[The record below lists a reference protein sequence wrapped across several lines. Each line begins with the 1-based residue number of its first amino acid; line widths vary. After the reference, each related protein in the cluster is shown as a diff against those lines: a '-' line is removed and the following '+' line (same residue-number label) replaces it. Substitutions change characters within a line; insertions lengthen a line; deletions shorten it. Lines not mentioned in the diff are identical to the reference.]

1 MPRDGGTRTPIPF
14 QHLDEYAFARF
25 HILPAARLRRM
36 PVEIDIEHV
45 ARLARLELSD
55 EEKARLRE
63 QLGAILEHAAK
74 VGEVAADDVPPTA
87 YAIPRSNVLRPDEVT
102 PSLAVEEVLSNAPE
116 VEDDRFKVPKIVEV
130 E

>member
-1 MPRDGGTRTPIPF
+1 
-14 QHLDEYAFARF
+14 
-25 HILPAARLRRM
+25 M

-45 ARLARLELSD
+45 ARLARLELTD

-74 VGEVAADDVPPTA
+74 VGEVAAEDVPPTA
-87 YAIPRSNVLRPDEVT
+87 YAIPRSNVFRPDELA
-102 PSLAVEEVLSNAPE
+102 PSLPVEEVLANAPE
-116 VEDDRFKVPKIVEV
+116 AEADRFKVPRIVEV